1 MFKMHIWFDVYYSQ
15 YKAEYNAV
23 IQIMHMFKFVNMK
36 IIFFQLC
43 IFESQTNKSTS
54 STSVPNWK
62 KLEKGIIFLR
72 TFKWIFMQIVVKAE
86 TVYIGGGF

>member
-36 IIFFQLC
+36 IIFFSFVYLNPKQ
-43 IFESQTNKSTS
+43 
-54 STSVPNWK
+54 K
-62 KLEKGIIFLR
+62 K
-72 TFKWIFMQIVVKAE
+72 
-86 TVYIGGGF
+86 YI